1 MKQFRLLIIAAI
13 AALVCST
20 MVAQDDKKEAKAAE
34 KRDEINAMAKE
45 TLERLVNESAAAKT
59 LFEKAY
65 GYAVFDNFKL
75 SLLLAS
81 ERGKGV
87 AVAKVSGNRTYMKMG
102 SVGVNVGLGG
112 QKMQVVFL
120 FEDEATFNEFVNE
133 GWSADASADAAAGKK
148 GASAEAEFVDGMA
161 TYQFTEKGLMLQAN
175 ISGTRYS
182 KDEKL
187 NNLSE

>member
-1 MKQFRLLIIAAI
+1 MKPFPLLLF
-13 AALVCST
+13 AALATLLCWT
-20 MVAQDDKKEAKAAE
+20 AMAQDDKKEAKAAE

-45 TLERLVNESAAAKT
+45 TLERLVQESATAKG
-59 LFEKAY
+59 LFERSY

-87 AVAKVSGNRTYMKMG
+87 AVEKDSGKRTYMKMG

-120 FEDEATFNEFVNE
+120 FETKAVFDEFVNE
-133 GWSADASADAAAGKK
+133 GWQADASADAAGGKK
-148 GASAEAEFVDGMA
+148 GASVDAEFVNGIA
-161 TYQFTEKGLMLQAN
+161 TYQFTEKGLMLQAD

-182 KDEKL
+182 KDDKL
-187 NNLSE
+187 NEASE

>member
-1 MKQFRLLIIAAI
+1 MKRFLLFVVAAV
-13 AALVCST
+13 ATLVCSAT
-20 MVAQDDKKEAKAAE
+20 FADDDKKEAKASE
-34 KRDEINAMAKE
+34 KREEINTMAKE
-45 TLERLVNESAAAKT
+45 TIERLVSESVAAKT
-59 LFEKAY
+59 LFERAY

-87 AVAKVSGNRTYMKMG
+87 AVAKASGDRTYMKMG

-148 GASAEAEFVDGMA
+148 GVNTEAEFVDGMA

-182 KDEKL
+182 KDDKL
-187 NNLSE
+187 NDMSE